1 MAARPTTTRP
11 AVLLMFQLTHCARQ
25 VFCQSDLLLE
35 RVHTLGQCI
44 DLGVL
49 LLEHVDLLFGWKNQC
64 QTGANFGAKNSAK
77 RRYRPMCPVALLYA
91 GKPLR
96 PFTSDPRA
104 WRRGCGN
111 SGRSSGARS
120 KADGLLGAKDL
131 QRSNGFLWLFC
142 GRSTRREGSLGGS
155 ST

>member
-77 RRYRPMCPVALLYA
+77 RRYRPMRPVAPYA
-91 GKPLR
+91 RGNPCARLR
-96 PFTSDPRA
+96 ATQGTGGGR
-104 WRRGCGN
+104 CGTPVDRPAQ
-111 SGRSSGARS
+111 GV
-120 KADGLLGAKDL
+120 KADGL
-131 QRSNGFLWLFC
+131 WLNY
-142 GRSTRREGSLGGS
+142 GRSTQRQGSLMAFSLGDRPGKAL
-155 ST
+155 